1 MGDEKFV
8 ADSMVDIIRGIVRE
22 EINKTDS
29 TLLCCV
35 KNIYSENAVDV
46 IPVSDKTLILHNIPN
61 MTKYNLN
68 IGDYVYIYKVNN
80 QLDNSFVC
88 YVLGKNP
95 VERSYNVSTLSYA
108 IEAGAFTDFV
118 PKLVYNV
125 EEDTLSISNYAE
137 LAATV
142 EKAGLSL
149 NDLEVGAV
157 IKKHS
162 RVGTRR
168 NSGTSRKAFPSIDV
182 NKATSWGGMFVDQV
196 RIKFFFSLGEN
207 GVLKVSK
214 SSNYSTI
221 ENSSF
226 TEWIS
231 TILPT
236 GKGSTGVSPNFTGFK
251 YSFLGLKFRVG
262 GQETVSSKNSLAF
275 SASDR
280 YLSDDWD
287 L

>member
-29 TLLCCV
+29 TLLCRV

-61 MTKYNLN
+61 MTKYDLN
-68 IGDYVYIYKVNN
+68 IGDYVYIYRINN

-88 YVLGKNP
+88 YVLGKN
-95 VERSYNVSTLSYA
+95 VIKRSYDVSDLLTGN
-108 IEAGAFTDFV
+108 GALNYFV
-118 PKLVYNV
+118 PILAYNS
-125 EEDTLSISNYAE
+125 EEDILSLSNYTE
-137 LAATV
+137 LVAAAAHDGVSVT
-142 EKAGLSL
+142 
-149 NDLEVGAV
+149 DLEVGAV

-162 RVGTRR
+162 RFGSRC
-168 NSGTSRKAFPSIDV
+168 NSGQDEHKDFPSLV
-182 NKATSWGGMFVDQV
+182 KNKATSWGGMFVDQV

-251 YSFLGLKFRVG
+251 YSFLGLKFRVDG
-262 GQETVSSKNSLAF
+262 RETASSKNSLAF
-275 SASDR
+275 SASNR

>member
-95 VERSYNVSTLSYA
+95 VERSYNVSSASTGLWALNS
-108 IEAGAFTDFV
+108 FV
-118 PKLVYNV
+118 PILEYNSK
-125 EEDTLSISNYAE
+125 EDTLSLYNYTE
-137 LAATV
+137 LVAAATHDGFFV
-142 EKAGLSL
+142 T
-149 NDLEVGAV
+149 DLEVGVV

-162 RVGTRR
+162 RSGSRC
-168 NSGTSRKAFPSIDV
+168 NSGQDEQKKSFPSV
-182 NKATSWGGMFVDQV
+182 VKNKATSWGGMFVDQV
-196 RIKFFFSLGEN
+196 HIKFFFSLGEN

-214 SSNYSTI
+214 SRNRSAI

-262 GQETVSSKNSLAF
+262 GRETAFSKNSLAF